1 MTYQTSLRSTL
12 LHLQKTRSQ
21 FDPEK
26 LGIPNGS
33 SQEAAI
39 ISSLDL
45 VEELLKLRMGAEELR
60 KLRTGA

>member
-26 LGIPNGS
+26 LGIPKGS
-33 SQEAAI
+33 NREAAL
-39 ISSLDL
+39 ISSL
-45 VEELLKLRMGAEELR
+45 ELTEMILE
-60 KLRTGA
+60 LRTGA

>member
-45 VEELLKLRMGAEELR
+45 VEELLKLRMGA
-60 KLRTGA
+60 

>member
-1 MTYQTSLRSTL
+1 MTYKTSPRSTL

-39 ISSLDL
+39 ISSLEST
-45 VEELLKLRMGAEELR
+45 EELLKLRMGA
-60 KLRTGA
+60 